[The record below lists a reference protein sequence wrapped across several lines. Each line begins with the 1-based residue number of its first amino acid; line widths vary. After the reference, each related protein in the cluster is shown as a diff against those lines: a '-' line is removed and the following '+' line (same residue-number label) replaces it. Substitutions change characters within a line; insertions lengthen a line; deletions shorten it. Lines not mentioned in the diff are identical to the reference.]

1 MIHKSLRK
9 ELGDHNWL
17 WIQKNDSNPSMKL
30 KRLEKQ
36 SITAINDLSLL
47 AQKLPEHAVA
57 EIFSYDGLKRLVESI
72 LRKGNDQECS
82 DIEVESTLDSRRL
95 YLAALFAKEGI
106 KLCIEEHI
114 AQNSESPKLAEA
126 TVDQLNKTVELCSE
140 IAYVADLPTRRKS
153 EDNLRY
159 QFNWNRI
166 PGPDEDKF
174 VKLIENI
181 FGSIYENFKDD
192 GINTYRIRKNESVF
206 RTTLQELHEQY
217 SATDKEFDAIAAR
230 QRASEIKLEIL
241 DLGGGIIAYFSL
253 MLRYSTRTVNLEYKR
268 YRSKAIQLDTTN
280 VVVKQD
286 YGNYYI
292 YEKQK

>member
-1 MIHKSLRK
+1 MLIHKSLRK

-30 KRLEKQ
+30 KRLVKQ

-174 VKLIENI
+174 VKFIENI

-241 DLGGGIIAYFSL
+241 DLGGGIIAYFFT
-253 MLRYSTRTVNLEYKR
+253 YAKV
-268 YRSKAIQLDTTN
+268 
-280 VVVKQD
+280 
-286 YGNYYI
+286 
-292 YEKQK
+292 